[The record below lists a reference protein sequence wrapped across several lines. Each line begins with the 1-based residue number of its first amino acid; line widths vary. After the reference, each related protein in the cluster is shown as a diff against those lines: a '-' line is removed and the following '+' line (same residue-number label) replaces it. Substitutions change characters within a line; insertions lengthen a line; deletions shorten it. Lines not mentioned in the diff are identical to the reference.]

1 MISLGSLRSPGSGR
15 VGQLLRQTQ
24 FDIKSC
30 QICDAKFQCLHISQR
45 YLRSNRC
52 ETTLINLIKLS
63 VCPKHTSPHSSPE
76 REENP
81 CPAMPCCAI
90 YQPPPAATWL
100 HLRFSKLLRLLAS
113 SLLTHFRAARCN
125 MNTKDSSQPAWGM
138 QRVACSMRHI
148 VQYTVR
154 STTTDVCMLKYRT
167 WTLLHATLEASSGTL
182 WHDGWAVLEGAG
194 VWQECRCS
202 SSVWHSRNKGA

>member
-15 VGQLLRQTQ
+15 VGQLLRQIQ
-24 FDIKSC
+24 FDIQSC

-52 ETTLINLIKLS
+52 ETTLIKLIKLS

-90 YQPPPAATWL
+90 YQPPPSPPCRNLITFAIQQAP
-100 HLRFSKLLRLLAS
+100 
-113 SLLTHFRAARCN
+113 
-125 MNTKDSSQPAWGM
+125 PAVGVFIVDTFPSCAL
-138 QRVACSMRHI
+138 QHEYERRESASMRHAACGM
-148 VQYTVR
+148 QHEAYSTVHSTQHNNRCVYVKIQNLNASPCHTR
-154 STTTDVCMLKYRT
+154 SIK
-167 WTLLHATLEASSGTL
+167 
-182 WHDGWAVLEGAG
+182 WHLVA
-194 VWQECRCS
+194 
-202 SSVWHSRNKGA
+202 